1 MQARRLTTTSRPKR
15 RGFTLIE
22 LLVVISIIATL
33 MSLLLPAIQNAREA
47 ARRTQCLNNQR
58 NIAIAMTGWA
68 TAHANQLPAFG
79 YFIESS
85 TAPPVY
91 AGLGDGVLLPQRSWV
106 VELLPYLDQ
115 QPLFDRWD
123 KTSALNYDVSADE
136 ATPNPNT
143 TEIGATNALCVF
155 SIPSLACPDDESA
168 FQRTSGLSY
177 VVNAG
182 FSDSIRSR
190 GDHNLDAIA
199 LNWMPGAGL
208 TDAKDR
214 AITKSTGVFWPKNE
228 STAFQPSQPSA
239 NLGRIYDG
247 VTNTLM
253 IGENLSAGFDSEG
266 DLIGPDDSSTTWASP
281 SHKSC
286 AFMAPIVLS
295 SAPSPTPSL
304 VFGVAPGFD
313 VVLTGADNIGPFPN
327 DGIAGPEGER
337 PFLSS
342 LHPGVVVVGFCD
354 GSVKPLNDNIDKG
367 VYLRLMTPSGTLQKS
382 SFTAESPLSGDS
394 F

>member
-58 NIAIAMTGWA
+58 NIAVAMTGWA

-79 YFIESS
+79 YFIE
-85 TAPPVY
+85 V
-91 AGLGDGVLLPQRSWV
+91 AGLMGPQPQRSWV

-123 KTSALNYDVSADE
+123 KTSALNSPVGP
-136 ATPNPNT
+136 TGILNPNT
-143 TEIGATNALCVF
+143 VAIGGTNPLCVF

-168 FQRTSGLSY
+168 FHRTGGLSY

-182 FSDSIRSR
+182 FSDSIGSR
-190 GDHNLDAIA
+190 GDHNLDAITLNNPEAIA
-199 LNWMPGAGL
+199 LNWMPGIGGID
-208 TDAKDR
+208 TQDQ
-214 AITKSTGVFWPKNE
+214 AITKSTGVFWSKNE
-228 STAFQPSQPSA
+228 STTFQPSQPSA

-253 IGENLSAGFDSEG
+253 IGENLSAGFDSES
-266 DLIGPDDSSTTWASP
+266 DLIGPDDFSTTWASP

-295 SAPSPTPSL
+295 SAPNPTPSL
-304 VFGVAPGFD
+304 VFDAAPGYD
-313 VVLTGADNIGPFPN
+313 VVLTGLDNIGPFPN

-354 GSVKPLNDNIDKG
+354 GSVKPLNDGIDKS

-382 SFTAESPLSGDS
+382 GFTAESPLSGDS